1 MIYWLMIFDRFYY
14 SSVSCQQYSREQ
26 LQVIKSSWWSSPHYY
41 FCLLWLYLS
50 TPTDHQD
57 GNVLFP
63 ASVNGDVTFTGKLS
77 IAQVTKT
84 LDLDTIEPYDLHT
97 LPPPSHHLDNHTRRK
112 ACILYLKLSLLQYDC
127 HEQLLAD

>member
-14 SSVSCQQYSREQ
+14 SSVSCQQYTREQ

-63 ASVNGDVTFTGKLS
+63 ASANGDVTFTGKPS

-84 LDLDTIEPYDLHT
+84 IRFRHYRALW
-97 LPPPSHHLDNHTRRK
+97 PPPPPAHHLDNHTRLK
-112 ACILYLKLSLLQYDC
+112 ACIYYLKLSLLQYDC